1 MSEQIIPNVVVSM
14 PSQLF
19 TLARKFQA
27 ASNGKIFI
35 GKIDTDPTIP
45 ENQIQ
50 VYLENEDGT
59 NVPVS
64 QPLIINQAGY
74 PVYNG
79 QIAKFVTVQGH
90 SMAVYD
96 SYGAQQFYY
105 ANVLKY
111 DPDQFISRLGDI
123 DGTKYIG
130 ICSDLVMLRGI
141 EPSKPNQ
148 IIPVGAYDADHPNV
162 GSSFW
167 YYDSL
172 DTTTEDN
179 GIWCV
184 VTSGGKRWKICN
196 FDKITS
202 QMMGLEQGAGS
213 GSKSQSA
220 KIQKGL
226 DCARAYKDS
235 DWEGHAHYPVILGGG
250 TFRID
255 EILRPR
261 RVPLIGSGQGGTTLF
276 TLNCQD
282 DYCLFFEHD
291 IEYQGMGPELRDI
304 AIYGHPKK
312 GVFFNTAGVNMSKV
326 SLSNMGQGMNLNS
339 ASDIVIDS
347 VVYDQVQI
355 GLRMGYCKNAVITN
369 QVFFLGGYGIFIEE
383 ANTQISLNNITV
395 QYYNVGVVFA
405 GNGNDV
411 SISNSSF
418 LLNGPQS
425 SDSKFGGFVSMAHGQ
440 NKLKLSNCTMRNPHG
455 YAVRIVGT
463 AGTCVMINDLFI
475 SGKPNVPD
483 HGRNKGA
490 GILCNDQQLI
500 AKNITFDEISGYML
514 ESTSGVPV
522 DISIDGISE
531 TSSKSAF
538 DVPTYFN
545 ITNTHADSTIEIS
558 GINFDIEKDLYAAS
572 ANQMAKVN
580 VNYQGNKLSFFREG
594 SYDTTYTRFPA
605 YANESYLVKVS
616 NAVSG
621 TFIVSLDTNT
631 GNTVLNV
638 IKLKDDPSI
647 SFYIGDHI
655 SQTTGIDGVIRTHFI
670 SVGWKT
676 AAGNTAKVIVTKL

>member
-1 MSEQIIPNVVVSM
+1 MSDIIPNVVVSM

-27 ASNGKIFI
+27 VSNGKIFI

-59 NVPVS
+59 TVPVS

-105 ANVLKY
+105 PNVLKY

-202 QMMGLEQGAGS
+202 QMMGLDQGAGS

-226 DCARAYKDS
+226 DCARVYKDS
-235 DWEGHAHYPVILGGG
+235 DWVGHSHYPVILGGG
-250 TFRID
+250 TFRVD
-255 EILRPR
+255 EIIRPR
-261 RVPLIGSGQGGTTLF
+261 RVPLIGSGQGGTTLYAEHAK
-276 TLNCQD
+276 D
-282 DYCLFFEHD
+282 DYCLFIEHD
-291 IEYQGMGPELRDI
+291 DTYQGMGPEIKDLVI
-304 AIYGHPKK
+304 FGHPKRSIFVK
-312 GVFFNTAGVNMSKV
+312 SAGAYLHNLV
-326 SLSNMGQGMNLNS
+326 LSNVGEGIS
-339 ASDIVIDS
+339 ANTTTGLISS
-347 VVYDQVQI
+347 NVVYDQVEI
-355 GLRMGYCKNAVITN
+355 GMRIGYSAAFMITN
-369 QVFFLGGYGIFIEE
+369 HHFFLGDIAILMED
-383 ANTQISLNNITV
+383 ATNQIVFNNIQV
-395 QYYNVGVVFA
+395 QYYKTGVAF
-405 GNGNDV
+405 GGSGNDIAIGG
-411 SISNSSF
+411 STF
-418 LLNGPQS
+418 LLNGPRTQ
-425 SDSKFGGFVSMAHGQ
+425 DDYFGGFITMSHSNNTMRVSD
-440 NKLKLSNCTMRNPHG
+440 CIMRNPHG
-455 YAVRIVGT
+455 YAINLVGDMSCIT
-463 AGTCVMINDLFI
+463 SLSDVLI
-475 SGKPNVPD
+475 SGNPKSPD
-483 HGRNKGA
+483 HGKNIGYGIRCNA
-490 GILCNDQQLI
+490 GQLV
-500 AKNITFDEISGYML
+500 AENITFDDINGYL
-514 ESTSGVPV
+514 IESLDGVQV
-522 DISIDGISE
+522 NIFIDGIHM
-531 TSSKSAF
+531 TSDKSAYSK
-538 DVPTYFN
+538 DTYFN
-545 ITNTHADSTIEIS
+545 ITNTHADSKINIS
-558 GINFDIEKDLYAAS
+558 GIYFDIEKDLYAA
-572 ANQMAKVN
+572 AENMMARVSID
-580 VNYQGNKLSFFREG
+580 YQNNKLLFFRKG
-594 SYDTTYTRFPA
+594 AFDTTYTRFPA
-605 YANESYLVKVS
+605 EANKSYLVKVS
-616 NAVSG
+616 NSVSG

-631 GNTVLNV
+631 GNTALNI

-647 SFYIGDHI
+647 SFYIGDHN
-655 SQTTGIDGVIRTHFI
+655 SQTVGIDGAIQTHFI
-670 SVGWKT
+670 SVGWLSVSGEQ
-676 AAGNTAKVIVTKL
+676 ALVTVTSI

>member
-1 MSEQIIPNVVVSM
+1 MADVIPNVVISM

-35 GKIDTDPTIP
+35 GKIDSDPTIP

-59 NVPVS
+59 TVPVS

-105 ANVLKY
+105 PNVLKY

-167 YYDSL
+167 YCDSL

-184 VTSGGKRWKICN
+184 VTPGGKRWKICN

-213 GSKSQSA
+213 GSKSQSN

-226 DCARAYKDS
+226 DCARVYKDS

-255 EILRPR
+255 ETLKPR
-261 RVPLIGSGQGGTTLF
+261 RVPLVGSGQGGTTLF
-276 TLNCQD
+276 ALNCQD
-282 DYCLFFEHD
+282 DYCLWFEHD
-291 IEYQGMGPELRDI
+291 LEYQGMGPELRDL

-326 SLSNMGQGMNLNS
+326 SLSNMGQGMNLNNS
-339 ASDIVIDS
+339 SDIVIDS
-347 VVYDQVQI
+347 VVYDQVQT
-355 GLRMGYCKNAVITN
+355 GLRLGYCKNAVITN
-369 QVFFLGGYGIFIEE
+369 QVFFLGGYGVYLEE
-383 ANTQISLNNITV
+383 ANTQISLNNITI
-395 QYYNVGVVFA
+395 QYYDVGIVFA
-405 GNGNDV
+405 GSGNDV
-411 SISNSSF
+411 SVSDSSF
-418 LLNGPQS
+418 LLNGPQNN
-425 SDSKFGGFVSMAHGQ
+425 DSNFGGFVSMANDH
-440 NKLKLSNCTMRNPHG
+440 NKINLNNCTMRNPQG
-455 YAVRIVGT
+455 YALRLVGGVYNT
-463 AGTCVMINDLFI
+463 TNINGLFL
-475 SGKPNVPD
+475 SGSPNVPD
-483 HGRNKGA
+483 HGKNVGA
-490 GILCNDQQLI
+490 GIQCNAGQLI
-500 AKNITFDEISGYML
+500 ARDIVFDAINGYL
-514 ESTSGVPV
+514 IESLDGAPV
-522 DISIDGISE
+522 DIHIDGISM
-531 TSSKSAF
+531 TSDESSF
-538 DVPTYFN
+538 DKDTYFN

-558 GINFDIEKDLYAAS
+558 GINFDIKKDLYAAS

-580 VNYQGNKLSFFREG
+580 VDYQGNRLSFFRAG

-647 SFYIGDHI
+647 SFYIGDHT
-655 SQTTGIDGVIRTHFI
+655 SQTTGIDGVIRTNFI